1 MLDGQATS
9 SDLGQLVGK
18 LGRTN
23 AFLPSPKPL
32 SSESQRWLSLAKL
45 PGDHTVPFPC
55 IFPAPHLILGVVFL
69 STMNEESVLCKK

>member
-32 SSESQRWLSLAKL
+32 SSESQHWLSLAKL

-55 IFPAPHLILGVVFL
+55 HLPGSPPKFRDCF
-69 STMNEESVLCKK
+69 SFNYE